1 MARVTGIGGIFF
13 KCSDPEGLKE
23 WYTRHLGIPSDKYG
37 HLFAF
42 HEADHPGNRGLLQWS
57 PFPADTTYLAPST
70 KDFMINYR
78 VDDLEALVAQIR
90 DAGLAFLDEIETYP
104 YGKFIHLL
112 DPEGNKIELWEPL
125 DPGFEV

>member
-1 MARVTGIGGIFF
+1 MDSYHVYGIGNA
-13 KCSDPEGLKE
+13 L
-23 WYTRHLGIPSDKYG
+23 
-37 HLFAF
+37 
-42 HEADHPGNRGLLQWS
+42 
-57 PFPADTTYLAPST
+57 
-70 KDFMINYR
+70 
-78 VDDLEALVAQIR
+78 VDLEYEVELEDLEALVAQIR